1 MPQYYDKFRKI
12 YLGLS
17 VGFLFRPTPALAI
30 GTAVGEINPSASG
43 IASWAVTTG
52 FGIVSGAGV
61 ILVLYGAIKY
71 NMSKGDPRSLEEAKD
86 TITAALAGLAVV
98 ALAATIMGYLGWD
111 ILKIPGF
118 GGGGGGVSFPD

>member
-1 MPQYYDKFRKI
+1 MPKYYDKFLEI
-12 YLGLS
+12 
-17 VGFLFRPTPALAI
+17 FLRPQPAWAI
-30 GTAVGEINPSASG
+30 DTAVGPITPSAGG
-43 IASWAVTTG
+43 IASWAITTG

-61 ILVLYGAIKY
+61 LLVLYGAIKY
-71 NMSKGDPRSLEEAKD
+71 NFSQGDPRSLEEAKD

-118 GGGGGGVSFPD
+118 GGGGGGVTFPD